1 MMPIP
6 LRQNVRIGAHLVR
19 HRLKKTKYYPFI
31 VEIEPLFACN
41 LACPG
46 CWTS

>member
-19 HRLKKTKYYPFI
+19 HRLKKTKYYP
-31 VEIEPLFACN
+31 
-41 LACPG
+41 
-46 CWTS
+46 SS